1 MRFSRQVLAALCSLL
16 APSFALAYNHPLGD
30 DTVREAYFIGQDK
43 TNVNSFLAQYTL
55 ALPLPPTGP
64 HVAEVELSTPYA
76 QVVEDSAQN
85 MAGYSAQQAAEA
97 YRKRGDAIVVRLK
110 ILFTPTFS
118 GDDDYWRTVSVSLIQ
133 KRKLMS
139 ATAVNGE
146 PIYTADPN
154 GGEIAI
160 GVYVYVTFS
169 VVGVE
174 DGPLQVE
181 IEPPGGPS
189 VRAKFDL
196 SSVQ

>member
-1 MRFSRQVLAALCSLL
+1 MRLSRRILPALCSLL
-16 APSFALAYNHPLGD
+16 APSLALAYNHPLGD

-43 TNVNSFLAQYTL
+43 TNVNSFLAQYAL

-64 HVAEVELSTPYA
+64 HVAEVELNTPYA
-76 QVVEDSAQN
+76 QVVEDSAQHT
-85 MAGYSAQQAAEA
+85 AGYSAQQATEA

-118 GDDDYWRTVSVSLIQ
+118 GDDDYWRTVSVGLIQ
-133 KRKLMS
+133 KRKHMS

-146 PIYTADPN
+146 PIYTADPD

-169 VVGVE
+169 DAVVE

-181 IEPPGGPS
+181 VEPPGGPS
-189 VRAKFDL
+189 VHAKFDL